1 MLLSVFMIVVAAG
14 CGSGTSAPEGN
25 SAAVDSAP
33 KSKAPVT
40 IKVIR
45 SAGFTEEAL
54 EAAAVE
60 EVKAKYPYITIEWI
74 TQDSVN
80 TPESLI
86 ASGNIPDIFLVGTPG
101 STNLTKLGLTQN
113 LDPLLKKNNFDL
125 SRIDPNALDL
135 VRAYSSDHKSLI
147 AVPYAIGIAALYY
160 NKDIFDKFGVP
171 YPKDGMTWDDAG
183 KLAKQVSRTDGSDIY
198 YGLGFAGQPY
208 DYIGTELSLPFVD
221 DKTNK
226 AAINTDGW
234 KKAFNVMKQLLDAQ
248 GNATAESFKGGVK
261 MFAKDKN
268 LAMLVATNEIRNFG
282 DINWD
287 MVTLPTMPEAPG
299 TSRTMTGVVMVLTAQ
314 SKHPDDA
321 LNVINAYLSD
331 KVQSVMAQNGRPTT
345 LTNKSVQAEFG
356 KAMPGEVS
364 KKNIAAIYKNKPAK
378 MNPVNEYEDKVK
390 PAMNT
395 AVMDILKG
403 SKDVNTALR
412 EAEEKA
418 NQAINGELAK

>member
-1 MLLSVFMIVVAAG
+1 MIAFASG
-14 CGSGTSAPEGN
+14 CGSGATEGQPSAG
-25 SAAVDSAP
+25 VDAP
-33 KSKAPVT
+33 KNKAPVT

-60 EVKAKYPYITIEWI
+60 EVKAKYPNITIEWMV
-74 TQDSVN
+74 QDSVN

-86 ASGNIPDIFLVGTPG
+86 ASGNIPDIFLVGSP
-101 STNLTKLGLTQN
+101 SLTNWAELGLTQN
-113 LDPLLKKNNFDL
+113 LDLLLKKNNFDL
-125 SRIDPNALDL
+125 SRIDPSALDM
-135 VRAYSSDHKSLI
+135 VKAYSSDHNSLI

-183 KLAKQVSRTDGSDIY
+183 KLAKQVSRTDGGTTY

-208 DYIGTELSLPFVD
+208 DYIGTQLSLPFVN

-226 AAINTDGW
+226 AAINNEGW
-234 KKAFNVMKQLLDAQ
+234 KRAFNAMKQLLDVQ
-248 GNATAESFKGGVK
+248 GNATATSFKGGVNQ
-261 MFAKDKN
+261 FAKDKT

-287 MVTLPTMPEAPG
+287 MVTLPTLPEAPG

-321 LNVINAYLSD
+321 LNVMNAYLSD

-345 LTNKSVQAEFG
+345 LMNKTVQAEFG
-356 KAMPGEVS
+356 KAMPGNVNQ
-364 KKNIAAIYKNKPAK
+364 KNIAAIYKNKPAK
-378 MNPVNEYEDKVK
+378 LNSVNKYEAKVK

-395 AVMDILKG
+395 AVTDILKG

-412 EAEEKA
+412 EAEDKA
-418 NQAINGELAK
+418 NQDISAELAK